1 MVDKPLPL
9 LTAYRN
15 MGFAIEGFP
24 NALAQYENEVT
35 LPLHTC
41 LSDEDVAYVVD
52 AVHTAYRRA
61 EEAR

>member
-1 MVDKPLPL
+1 
-9 LTAYRN
+9 